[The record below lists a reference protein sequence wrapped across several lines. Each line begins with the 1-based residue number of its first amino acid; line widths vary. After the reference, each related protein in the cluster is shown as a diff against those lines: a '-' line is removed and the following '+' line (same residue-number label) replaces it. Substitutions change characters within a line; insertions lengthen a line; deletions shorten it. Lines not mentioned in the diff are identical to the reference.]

1 MIIALRIPSPKNG
14 VRRRVETRKLGV
26 LGSETAQNT
35 QFSGI
40 FPFPLVE
47 DRGSSR
53 ALFKGER
60 AIVYGVYII
69 Q

>member
-40 FPFPLVE
+40 FVLV
-47 DRGSSR
+47 GCI
-53 ALFKGER
+53 LNIN
-60 AIVYGVYII
+60 IVT
-69 Q
+69 